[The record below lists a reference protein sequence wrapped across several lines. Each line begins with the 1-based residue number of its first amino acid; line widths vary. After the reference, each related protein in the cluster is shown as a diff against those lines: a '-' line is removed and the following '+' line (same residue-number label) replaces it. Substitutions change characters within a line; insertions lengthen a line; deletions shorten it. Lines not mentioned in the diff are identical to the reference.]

1 MEKNKH
7 KEGKKVAAAGAYVFK
22 SNTVAA
28 AEHRKVE
35 APPPLPKARR
45 LPVENEGTAAAAAL
59 LLLPPPL
66 LLARSAAAGAV
77 TATNAV
83 AVEVTHPTAIAA
95 ATPFIVSSKCWMN
108 PLTTLKNKKQKKKRF
123 GEEITRNQCGIICA
137 VQ

>member
-1 MEKNKH
+1 MVPCN
-7 KEGKKVAAAGAYVFK
+7 GKKQAQRGQEGSRCWSLRFQV
-22 SNTVAA
+22 
-28 AEHRKVE
+28 EHRGRRG
-35 APPPLPKARR
+35 APQGGSTPPLPKARR

-108 PLTTLKNKKQKKKRF
+108 PLTTLKNKKQKKKNVLGRKSL
-123 GEEITRNQCGIICA
+123 GIS
-137 VQ
+137 VG